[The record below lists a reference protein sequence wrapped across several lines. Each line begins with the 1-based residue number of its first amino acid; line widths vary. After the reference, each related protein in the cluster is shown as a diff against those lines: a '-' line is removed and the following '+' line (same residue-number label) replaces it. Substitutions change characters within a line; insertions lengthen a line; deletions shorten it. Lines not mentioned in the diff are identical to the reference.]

1 MNIKQII
8 LDLIGECDNKNNKL
22 DLSKTKQHLVMA
34 YHAIGEKKKPKLFV
48 GDEKTPY
55 QKWQE
60 MIKKNV
66 PKIEGLD
73 KIEGLEQI

>member
-8 LDLIGECDNKNNKL
+8 LDLINECDNKNNKL
-22 DLSKTKQHLVMA
+22 DLSKTKQHLILA
-34 YHAIGEKKKPKLFV
+34 YHAVGDKKKQKPT
-48 GDEKTPY
+48 GPEEKTPY